1 MTATRVVGVPESTV
15 DKPVPD
21 VRWKPLLG
29 ISAAFTAVLIAFAGG
44 YGYYLDEL
52 YFRVAGEH
60 LAWGYVDQPPL
71 VAVLAKVQITLF
83 GDGLTAIR
91 VVPALLAGISVLVA
105 GLIAR
110 EFGGGTA
117 AQVLAA
123 CASAASLAT
132 VAAGHVLHPT
142 AVDHVVWVTVC
153 WLLIRLLRTGQ
164 QRLWIAI
171 GAVIGVGMLAKY
183 LVVLLVLGLLAGL
196 LISGPRKALLNPWLA
211 LGAGLAIV
219 LELPS
224 LVWQAVNGW
233 PQFAMAESLSENP
246 GVGAAVNLL
255 VGQVLMIGPLLT
267 PVWVVGLVALIRR
280 PAWRTYRLFPWA
292 HLVVFV
298 VVAAVGGYA
307 RYTEGLLIVLLS
319 AGCVVVVDWARGNVK
334 RAVIALAVVGNAAF
348 ATVIVL
354 PVLPVSAY
362 AHDDVLGALGAG
374 QLEQTGW
381 PETADQVA
389 TVYRALTPLEQSA
402 AIVYGHNY
410 SEAGAI
416 DRFGPDRGLPRAY
429 SGQNSYADFGTPPD
443 DKTVVIAFGVDKA
456 AFGALFTSCETRGTF
471 TFALPQPEQGKE
483 ILVCRGP
490 REPWAAT
497 WPKLR
502 WLGTF

>member
-1 MTATRVVGVPESTV
+1 MSATTTGAPVESPV
-15 DKPVPD
+15 DTTVPD

-29 ISAAFTAVLIAFAGG
+29 VSAAFTAVLLVFAGG

-52 YFRVAGEH
+52 YFRVAGDH

-71 VAVLAKVQITLF
+71 VAVFAKLQVLLF
-83 GDGLTAIR
+83 GDGLTAFR
-91 VVPALLAGISVLVA
+91 VVPALLAGASVLVA

-153 WLLIRLLRTGQ
+153 WLLIRLLRTAD

-171 GAVIGVGMLAKY
+171 GAVVGVGMLAKY
-183 LVVLLVLGLLAGL
+183 LVVLLVIGLAAGL
-196 LISGPRKALLNPWLA
+196 LIGGPRKVLGSSYVL
-211 LGAGLAIV
+211 LGAGLALV
-219 LELPS
+219 LNVPGLI
-224 LVWQAVNGW
+224 WQGVNGW
-233 PQFAMAESLSENP
+233 PQFAMAESLSEQP
-246 GVGAAVNLL
+246 GIGAAVNLL

-267 PVWVVGLVALIRR
+267 PIWVVGLVALIRR
-280 PAWRTYRLFPWA
+280 PAWRTHRAFAWA

-298 VVAAVGGYA
+298 IVAAVGGYA
-307 RYTEGLLIVLLS
+307 RYTAGLLVVLLA
-319 AGCVVVVDWARGNVK
+319 AGCVVVTSWASGNVK
-334 RAVIALAVVGNAAF
+334 RALVGLAVVGNAAF
-348 ATVIVL
+348 AAVIVL
-354 PVLPVSAY
+354 PILPIEAY
-362 AHDDVLGALGAG
+362 AGDDVLGALGAG

-381 PETADQVA
+381 PRVADQVA
-389 TVYRALTPLEQSA
+389 DVYRGLSPAEQGA

-416 DRFGPDRGLPRAY
+416 DRYGPERGLPRAY
-429 SGQNSYADFGTPPD
+429 SGQNSYADFGTPSE
-443 DKTVVIAFGVDKA
+443 DKTVVIAFGVDRGS
-456 AFGALFTSCETRGTF
+456 FSALFTSCEARGTF
-471 TFALPQPEQGKE
+471 TFDLPQPEEGKE
-483 ILVCRGP
+483 ILVCRGL
-490 REPWAAT
+490 REPWSAT
-497 WPKLR
+497 WPRLR